1 MIVANA
7 GPLIALA
14 RIGHFHLLRLLY
26 NELRIPTAVKDE
38 VITFGEARPGAVEL
52 ETAQWIKVVNVTNQT
67 AIELLQER
75 LDRGES
81 EAIVL
86 TIELE
91 ADLLLMDE
99 ARGRRIAQAQGLNYI
114 GTLGIL
120 VQARQNGIIAAV
132 TPLLDDLIESGFHM
146 NEALDRTAQQ
156 LAGEVEKL

>member
-26 NELRIPTAVKDE
+26 NELRIPTAVKNE

-52 ETAQWIKVVNVTNQT
+52 ETAQWIKVVNVTNKT

-99 ARGRRIAQAQGLNYI
+99 ARGRRIAQAQGLNHI
-114 GTLGIL
+114 GTVGIL

-146 NEALDRTAQQ
+146 NEALYRTAQQ

>member
-14 RIGHFHLLRLLY
+14 RIGHFHLLHLLY
-26 NELRIPTAVKDE
+26 NGLRIPTAVKDE
-38 VITFGEARPGAVEL
+38 VITFGKARPGAVEL
-52 ETAQWIKVVNVTNQT
+52 ETAQWIQVVDVTNQT
-67 AIELLQER
+67 AIELLRER

-86 TIELE
+86 AIELE
-91 ADLLLMDE
+91 ADLLLIDE
-99 ARGRRIAQAQGLNYI
+99 ARGRRIAQAQGLNHI

-132 TPLLDDLIESGFHM
+132 TPLLDDLIESGFRM
-146 NEALDRTAQQ
+146 NEALYRTAQQ
-156 LAGEVEKL
+156 LAGEEVVI